1 MHSGYTL
8 RATTFFPS
16 DAPARAIPMS
26 QRLTVDRLS
35 ETPNTMVAFRWMLGK
50 WKHSGNGLKWKVQT
64 MEICFSS
71 LAVLV
76 SLTECSVKSSLATR
90 LAKYATTRSFS
101 LPFRRIGG
109 ASHLTASSKTRYACI
124 RHRSC
129 AHRPPHECTHG
140 CLCCLEKVEP
150 VELCTVVVCNSL
162 EFTCQCSCMLRAC
175 TKLLTFS
182 SKTFCCSVF
191 ISARM

>member
-1 MHSGYTL
+1 MHSGYVL

-16 DAPARAIPMS
+16 DAPGRAIPMS

-35 ETPNTMVAFRWMLGK
+35 ETPNTMVALRWMLGK

-109 ASHLTASSKTRYACI
+109 ASHLTALSKTRYACI
-124 RHRSC
+124 RHRLGAHSGRHTNGWSVLTAFCVAWKGCNLLSFAPLWC
-129 AHRPPHECTHG
+129 ATVLNLPASA
-140 CLCCLEKVEP
+140 LACCVLA
-150 VELCTVVVCNSL
+150 
-162 EFTCQCSCMLRAC
+162 R
-175 TKLLTFS
+175 S
-182 SKTFCCSVF
+182 S
-191 ISARM
+191 